1 MAQSDPNSVADACN
15 WTKWHEIAPRYIY
28 IKCVEAIRGAA
39 STTQDYPYNRINIRL
54 PSPMIK
60 PAVKELICQ
69 SVRSS
74 QT

>member
-1 MAQSDPNSVADACN
+1 MLGVL
-15 WTKWHEIAPRYIY
+15 
-28 IKCVEAIRGAA
+28 EAIRGAA
-39 STTQDYPYNRINIRL
+39 CTTQDYPYNRINIRL

-69 SVRSS
+69 RVRSS

>member
-1 MAQSDPNSVADACN
+1 M
-15 WTKWHEIAPRYIY
+15 R
-28 IKCVEAIRGAA
+28 VEAIRGAA

-60 PAVKELICQ
+60 PAVKEPICQ
-69 SVRSS
+69 GVRSS

>member
-1 MAQSDPNSVADACN
+1 MDEMTWNSS
-15 WTKWHEIAPRYIY
+15 EIY
-28 IKCVEAIRGAA
+28 ILSVLEAIRGAA

-60 PAVKELICQ
+60 PAVKEPICQ